1 MMSHL
6 GHRTALKILG
16 KTNRPSAFEGLP
28 FETRPLYDG
37 RPWFLPAVGAWY
49 KLRDWLDRRLAA

>member
-16 KTNRPSAFEGLP
+16 RTNRASAFDGLP
-28 FETRPLYDG
+28 FETRPLYYG
-37 RPWFLPAVGAWY
+37 HPWFLPAVGAWY
-49 KLRDWLDRRLAA
+49 KLRDWVDRRMV